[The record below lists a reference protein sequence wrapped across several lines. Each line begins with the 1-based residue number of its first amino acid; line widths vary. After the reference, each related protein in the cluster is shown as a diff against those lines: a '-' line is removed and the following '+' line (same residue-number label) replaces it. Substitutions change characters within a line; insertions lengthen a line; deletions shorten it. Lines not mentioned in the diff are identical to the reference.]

1 MNKNI
6 EKDILSFI
14 EKRLKKIHKPDPD
27 LVRKH
32 NADPLN
38 KDWQIPQ
45 DSLWEQSDVV
55 HDILAFLASK
65 MIELNKEKQKEI
77 NGFLSYLE
85 MLIDIIPDEK
95 GRTGIDTLTG
105 RSKIK
110 NYLGDYQK
118 NEEPLSFE
126 EFFRILERNKNKIQ
140 ANLKNRKVYELIKAE
155 YEKSLSKLLIVKEKL
170 KKTDWLIDQIVYKLY
185 GISDDEIKVIEEKS

>member
-85 MLIDIIPDEK
+85 MLIDIIPDKK

-140 ANLKNRKVYELIKAE
+140 ANLKNRKVYESIKAE

-185 GISDDEIKVIEEKS
+185 GISDDEIKVIEKKS